1 MKRYS
6 KIVTLLVAAFFA
18 GLTIPVSAQQADSKA
33 EAILNAMSK
42 NYEGL
47 KSYKATFTFISEGG
61 RDAKGEVAVKGE
73 KFHLKMSGQEVFND
87 GKIMATYAPETK
99 EVTLQDYDP
108 AELGDLNPTKIFT
121 AYKKDY
127 KYKFLKESKEGG
139 ETYET
144 IELVPTSSYA
154 KMSKVQIKVD
164 KKDKSI
170 KKWRILMSNGQLVT
184 YTIDKFQPDLNVAD
198 SYFSFDAKKFP
209 GVEVVDLR

>member
-1 MKRYS
+1 MF
-6 KIVTLLVAAFFA
+6 TLLVAAILS
-18 GLTIPVSAQQADSKA
+18 GLAVPALAQSADSKA

-47 KSYKATFTFISEGG
+47 KSYKATFTFAAEGG
-61 RDAKGEVAVKGE
+61 RDVKGEVAVKGD
-73 KFHLKMSGQEVFND
+73 KFRLKMSGQEIFND

-127 KYKFLKESKEGG
+127 KYKFLKESKEGA

-144 IELVPTSSYA
+144 IELIPTSSNA

-170 KKWRILMSNGQLVT
+170 KKWRILMSNGQMLT
-184 YTIDKFQPDLNVAD
+184 YTIDKFQSDLNVAD
-198 SYFSFDAKKFP
+198 SYFSFDAQKYP